1 MGGVLG
7 PTVFLDFQD
16 IQQIKILGGKKM
28 KGIFKKLVMVVG
40 FTLLI
45 TLAITVISTDEASAY
60 SWSRTLKE
68 GSSGSDVRELQIRV
82 AGWAAESPTRTYVAI
97 DGQFGP
103 GTKAAVI
110 RFQRAYG
117 LVADGIVGPATQAKL
132 NDLERSN
139 GTKHFSY
146 SEFYSKDG
154 SGFSGGRVSSTTVR
168 ENVRRMMYK
177 LEAVRVKIGNK
188 PITVNSG
195 FRSVSHNNSIPGSAS
210 NSQHTYG
217 IAADIKSSGVSLT
230 TLMNAAKSSGFS
242 GVYNG
247 GTFIHADSRVEYS
260 YGAQYW
266 YWP

>member
-1 MGGVLG
+1 MI
-7 PTVFLDFQD
+7 T
-16 IQQIKILGGKKM
+16 
-28 KGIFKKLVMVVG
+28 G
-40 FTLLI
+40 FTLLFI
-45 TLAITVISTDEASAY
+45 LAMSVVSTDEASAY
-60 SWSRTLKE
+60 TWTRTLQE

-82 AGWAAESPTRTYVAI
+82 AGWAADSPSKTYVAV

-103 GTKAAVI
+103 GTKAAVM

-117 LVADGIVGPATQAKL
+117 LAVDGIVGPATQAKL
-132 NDLERSN
+132 NELERSN
-139 GTKHFSY
+139 GTAHFSY

-188 PITVNSG
+188 PITINSG
-195 FRSVSHNNSIPGSAS
+195 FRSVSHNNSIPGSSS

-217 IAADIKSSGVSLT
+217 IAADIKASGVSLT
-230 TLMNAAKSSGFS
+230 TVINAVKSSGFS
-242 GVYNG
+242 GAYNG
-247 GTFIHADSRVEYS
+247 STYTHLDSRIEYP

>member
-1 MGGVLG
+1 LKN
-7 PTVFLDFQD
+7 VFKQM
-16 IQQIKILGGKKM
+16 IT
-28 KGIFKKLVMVVG
+28 VVG
-40 FTLLI
+40 LTLMFTFALF
-45 TLAITVISTDEASAY
+45 VISTDEASAY
-60 SWSRTLKE
+60 NWARTLSE

-82 AGWAAESPTRTYVAI
+82 AGWVADSPTQTYLGV

-103 GTKAAVI
+103 ATKAAVI

-117 LVADGIVGPATQAKL
+117 LASDGIVGPATQAKL
-132 NDLERSN
+132 NELERSN
-139 GTKHFSY
+139 GTKHFNY

-154 SGFSGGRVSSTTVR
+154 SGFSGGRVSSATVK
-168 ENVRRMMYK
+168 ENVRRLMYK

-188 PITVNSG
+188 PITINSG
-195 FRSVSHNNSIPGSAS
+195 FRSVSHNNNTPGSS
-210 NSQHTYG
+210 PNSQHTYG

-230 TLMNAAKSSGFS
+230 TLRNVARSSGFS

-247 GTFIHADSRVEYS
+247 SSYTHLDSRIEYS